1 MSPEE
6 RRNMR
11 RQQIEQFLASDMNV
25 GEWTALNH
33 MSQST
38 FYLWLRKFQR
48 EEPGSFGGES
58 TERGG
63 WIELSRSE
71 LRGSVALAKREE
83 GKVPEPPAKPT
94 ASLPAQGQPGKP
106 AACVRIA
113 LNGASVEVPAGV
125 SEADLAV
132 ILRAVAS
139 L

>member
-11 RQQIEQFLASDMNV
+11 RQQIEQFLASDLNV
-25 GEWTALNH
+25 EEWTKLNH

-38 FYLWLRKFQR
+38 FYLWLRRFQQ
-48 EEPGSFGGES
+48 EEPGSFGSES
-58 TERGG
+58 TQRGG

-71 LRGSVALAKREE
+71 LRGSVALARRED
-83 GKVPEPPAKPT
+83 KAPETPTKPT
-94 ASLPAQGQPGKP
+94 PSVPVRKQPNKP
-106 AACVRIA
+106 EVCVRIA
-113 LNGASVEVPAGV
+113 LNGANIEIPSGI
-125 SEADLAV
+125 SEENLAE